1 MSEPAADSSA
11 GGAAPAPAGPSV
23 WIVILTY
30 NGLEDTRKC
39 LATVEKAVQPTAG
52 ATITPLLVDNGSTD
66 GTEAVVRAEFP
77 WCPVLRID
85 ENNGPA
91 AGNNR
96 GVEHALANGA
106 DWVML
111 LNNDTL
117 VRPELGTT
125 MVAAAKANPGYAI
138 LGPVLNYMSEPDLV
152 MTDAVLFNRPTFHGF
167 FERKEVPVASSSPP
181 AAADTDVVNG
191 CCMMIAAPVFRAI
204 GLFDETMFIYH
215 DETDF
220 CLRAWEAGFRCGVID
235 HQLVWHK
242 GSSTF
247 VDVGKRMARYYDARN
262 LLYVLR
268 KHRGAK
274 RHGRS
279 WRSTAAMYL
288 RYNYYRYCVERE
300 NNFPVSADAVLEG
313 VCDGLAGRGGRFV
326 ERRRPLVPLWRLF
339 FEAARHRPRPGRR
352 TPSA

>member
-1 MSEPAADSSA
+1 MSEPVTEPPSFTTAL
-11 GGAAPAPAGPSV
+11 PSV

-39 LATVEKAVQPTAG
+39 LATVAKAVGPDKPHVM
-52 ATITPLLVDNGSTD
+52 PLLVDNGSTD
-66 GTEAVVRAEFP
+66 GTQEIVRAEFP
-77 WCPVLRID
+77 WCPILRI
-85 ENNGPA
+85 EQNNGPA
-91 AGNNR
+91 SGNNR
-96 GVEHALANGA
+96 GIEHALANGA

-117 VRPELGTT
+117 VRPELATRLIE
-125 MVAAAKANPGYAI
+125 AARANPTYAV
-138 LGPVLNYMSEPDLV
+138 LGPVLNFMSEPDIV
-152 MTDAVLFNRPTFHGF
+152 MTDAVLFNRPTYHGF
-167 FERKEVPVASSSPP
+167 FERKEVPVTRSEPPRAS
-181 AAADTDVVNG
+181 DTDVVNG

-247 VDVGKRMARYYDARN
+247 VDVGKRMARYYDSRN
-262 LLYVLR
+262 LWYVLR
-268 KHRGAK
+268 KHKGAK

-279 WRSTAAMYL
+279 WRSTATMYL

-300 NNFPVSADAVLEG
+300 HNFTASADAVIEG
-313 VCDGLAGRGGRFV
+313 ICDALAGRGGRFV
-326 ERRRPLVPLWRLF
+326 DRRRPLVPAWRRLF
-339 FEAARHRPRPGRR
+339 ETLRQRPRPKRR
-352 TPSA
+352 EEPV

>member
-1 MSEPAADSSA
+1 MSEP
-11 GGAAPAPAGPSV
+11 GAKPSV

-39 LATVEKAVQPTAG
+39 LATVAAAVHDNPIAD
-52 ATITPLLVDNGSTD
+52 IRPLLVDNGSTD
-66 GTEAVVRAEFP
+66 GTEAVIRAEFP
-77 WCPVLRID
+77 WCPILRI
-85 ENNGPA
+85 EQNNGPA

-96 GVEHALANGA
+96 GIEHALAHGA

-117 VRPELGTT
+117 VRRELVTT
-125 MVAAAKANPGYAI
+125 MAAAATANPAYAI
-138 LGPVLNYMSEPDLV
+138 LGPVLNYMSEPAIV

-167 FERKEVPVASSSPP
+167 FERKEVPVTLSQPP
-181 AAADTDVVNG
+181 AATDTDVVNG

-204 GLFDETMFIYH
+204 GQFDESMFIYH

-220 CLRAWEAGFRCGVID
+220 CLRAWAAGFRCGVID

-247 VDVGKRMARYYDARN
+247 VDVGKRMARYYDSRN
-262 LLYVLR
+262 LWYVLR
-268 KHRGAK
+268 KHHGAK

-279 WRSTAAMYL
+279 WRSTAAMYV

-300 NNFPVSADAVLEG
+300 NNFPVSADAVIEG
-313 VCDGLAGRGGRFV
+313 ICDGFAGRGGRYV
-326 ERRRPLVPLWRLF
+326 ERRRPFLALWRLLF
-339 FEAARHRPRPGRR
+339 NALQRRPRVKRR
-352 TPSA
+352 EAPAAE